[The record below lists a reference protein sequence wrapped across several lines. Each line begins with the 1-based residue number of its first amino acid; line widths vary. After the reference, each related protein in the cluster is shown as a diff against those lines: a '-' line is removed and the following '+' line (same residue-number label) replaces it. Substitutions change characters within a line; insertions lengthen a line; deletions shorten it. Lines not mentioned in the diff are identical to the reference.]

1 MRDGPIQP
9 MYDKV
14 HPNSLGVECFYKLI
28 LPDLASKKGALG
40 SVQKRYS
47 NAFRQ
52 MAPGDDKGKTLP
64 PLQLSQLESNG
75 FSSRE
80 TLQALPPPVLRSPIR
95 FAPEISGE
103 VREILV
109 DRRLE

>member
-80 TLQALPPPVLRSPIR
+80 TLQALPPTPYSGALSASPR
-95 FAPEISGE
+95 
-103 VREILV
+103 
-109 DRRLE
+109 